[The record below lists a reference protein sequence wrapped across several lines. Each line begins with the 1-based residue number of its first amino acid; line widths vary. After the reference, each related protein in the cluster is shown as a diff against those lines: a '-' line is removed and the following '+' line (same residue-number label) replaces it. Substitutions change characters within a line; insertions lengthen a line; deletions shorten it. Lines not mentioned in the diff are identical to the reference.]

1 MNDADL
7 TSRGTVALGT
17 PITTE
22 QATRAV
28 LRLLK
33 TPIIG
38 DIDKDA
44 GPGHTLARFHKDDG
58 AIYSHLS
65 RGEQA
70 LVDVA
75 EGLWSGSDDRGARI
89 NVLGRLDAGH
99 RRHIV
104 IILAYRYLGRD
115 LSMLEVPEVHWQR
128 LFGDRASG

>member
-1 MNDADL
+1 MSVDD
-7 TSRGTVALGT
+7 RGTVHLGT

-28 LRLLK
+28 LRLLQ

-38 DIDKDA
+38 DIEADS
-44 GPGHTLARFHKDDG
+44 GPGHTLARLHKDG
-58 AIYSHLS
+58 AVYANLS

-75 EGLWSGSDDRGARI
+75 EALWSGGDDRGARI
-89 NVLGRLDAGH
+89 NVLGRFDSSL
-99 RRHIV
+99 RRQIV

-115 LSMLEVPEVHWQR
+115 LSMIEATEAEFHAAFCGRTPE
-128 LFGDRASG
+128 AAA

>member
-1 MNDADL
+1 M
-7 TSRGTVALGT
+7 LGT

-28 LRLLK
+28 LRLIK

-38 DIDKDA
+38 DIEKDS
-44 GPGHTLARFHKDDG
+44 GPGHTLVRLTKPEV
-58 AIYSHLS
+58 YRSLS

-75 EGLWSGSDDRGARI
+75 EGLWSGGDDRGARI
-89 NVLGRLDAGH
+89 NILGRLDAH
-99 RRHIV
+99 NRRHVI

-115 LSMLEVPEVHWQR
+115 LSVLEVPEVHWHS
-128 LFGDRASG
+128 LFGDRGDVA